1 MIGIL
6 AAMDTE
12 VEAIKNIVEI
22 KKEELYQGMNF
33 TYGTIENKEVV
44 LCKCGVGKCL
54 ASMSATLLCTK
65 EKLSALINVGVA
77 GGLKEDQNVLDI
89 VISDKIVQADYD
101 TSPIDGDDG
110 IGLVFEADEKLK
122 ETCIEAAKK
131 AKITYHV
138 GTIASQDIFM
148 ARKEDYDRLMTKFA
162 DSACSEMEGG
172 AIGQI
177 AHVFNVPVLIVRS
190 LSDVVDH
197 HDNPME
203 FTTYAQI
210 ASKQAATLIKEMM
223 RS

>member
-12 VEAIKNIVEI
+12 VEAIKNVMEI

-110 IGLVFEADEKLK
+110 IGLVFEADEIVISKGYAVNQNIKIGDKIKIKGK
-122 ETCIEAAKK
+122 EYTVTGNFLQQVYNYFPLSYALLFFLQQIHKG
-131 AKITYHV
+131 V
-138 GTIASQDIFM
+138 G
-148 ARKEDYDRLMTKFA
+148 LLLW
-162 DSACSEMEGG
+162 SEKTELP
-172 AIGQI
+172 
-177 AHVFNVPVLIVRS
+177 FFS
-190 LSDVVDH
+190 S
-197 HDNPME
+197 
-203 FTTYAQI
+203 FF
-210 ASKQAATLIKEMM
+210 
-223 RS
+223 

>member
-1 MIGIL
+1 MVGGDHQQVALPHPRQEISQKTVELRSGGSVACHI
-6 AAMDTE
+6 AAVA
-12 VEAIKNIVEI
+12 VEHIKV
-22 KKEELYQGMNF
+22 YQ
-33 TYGTIENKEVV
+33 IHE
-44 LCKCGVGKCL
+44 GKAFKIPGL
-54 ASMSATLLCTK
+54 QSLGKGDA
-65 EKLSALINVGVA
+65 VGVA

>member
-12 VEAIKNIVEI
+12 VEAIKNIMEI

-77 GGLKEDQNVLDI
+77 GGLKENQNVLDI

-101 TSPIDGDDG
+101 TSPIDGNDG

-122 ETCIEAAKK
+122 
-131 AKITYHV
+131 
-138 GTIASQDIFM
+138 
-148 ARKEDYDRLMTKFA
+148 
-162 DSACSEMEGG
+162 
-172 AIGQI
+172 
-177 AHVFNVPVLIVRS
+177 
-190 LSDVVDH
+190 
-197 HDNPME
+197 
-203 FTTYAQI
+203 
-210 ASKQAATLIKEMM
+210 
-223 RS
+223 

>member
-12 VEAIKNIVEI
+12 VEAIKNIMEI

-44 LCKCGVGKCL
+44 LCKGGVGQCL

-122 ETCIEAAKK
+122 KTCIEAAKK